1 MFDSFRP
8 GARPE
13 RLWLAMLFI
22 GALGS
27 VGLVMMFGVM
37 WVG

>member
-1 MFDSFRP
+1 MFESLRP

-13 RLWLAMLFI
+13 RMWLAMVFI
-22 GALGS
+22 GAMGF

-37 WVG
+37 WVA